1 MKIQLIVVVVKRRVG
16 PDGQSCGQFA
26 VSPTKKVAVFIQMP
40 GVMFQTS
47 LVETSE
53 RIKFSPIGLVTRQG
67 WGDLPEASLYSLE
80 TPRTCDSL
88 ALVVR
93 LVDIYLGLILIES
106 FPADDCFT
114 AIRCPEVA
122 GPCKIEVYLQALDSS
137 LHAHRT
143 IVTHHYN

>member
-1 MKIQLIVVVVKRRVG
+1 MEPAHRHLRGRKEPGGSADAKPWG
-16 PDGQSCGQFA
+16 WCG
-26 VSPTKKVAVFIQMP
+26 
-40 GVMFQTS
+40 
-47 LVETSE
+47 
-53 RIKFSPIGLVTRQG
+53 G

-88 ALVVR
+88 ALMVR

-137 LHAHRT
+137 LHTHRT
-143 IVTHHYN
+143 IVTHHCN